1 MMRKIVMITLALCL
15 AAPLCRAESQPP
27 LKDEKARDSYA
38 LGYEFG
44 GRIRKQGVEVDVE
57 TLISAMKSGLAGKE
71 SAMTANEMGET
82 LRELR
87 KKVMIVAKRRSD
99 EAAGLN
105 LQKGNAFLA
114 ENKTKEG
121 VVTLPSG
128 LQYKVIREGGGPVPK
143 AADTVKV
150 NYRGTLIDGTEFDNS
165 QKRGEPAAISVK
177 GAIKGWSEALQ
188 LMKAGSKWQ
197 LFVPAEL
204 AYGKRQFGRIPP
216 NSVLIFDLE
225 LLSINQEGD
234 AADRK

>member
-1 MMRKIVMITLALCL
+1 MIWKIIMITLCLSL
-15 AAPLCRAESQPP
+15 AALLCRAEGEPP
-27 LKDEKARDSYA
+27 LRDELARDSYA

-44 GRIRKQGVEVDVE
+44 GRIRKQGLEVDVE
-57 TLISAMKSGLAGKE
+57 TLISAMRSGLAGKDP
-71 SAMTANEMGET
+71 AMSANEMGEA

-99 EAAGLN
+99 EAAALN
-105 LQKGNAFLA
+105 LQKSSAFLA

-121 VVTLPSG
+121 VITLPSG
-128 LQYKVIREGGGPVPK
+128 LQYKVIRVGSGPVPK

-165 QKRGEPAAISVK
+165 QKRGEAAAISVK
-177 GAIKGWSEALQ
+177 SAIKGWSEALR
-188 LMKAGSKWQ
+188 LMKTGSKWQ

-216 NSVLIFDLE
+216 NSTLIFELE
-225 LLSINQEGD
+225 LLSITPEGD
-234 AADRK
+234 GK